1 MPGPA
6 LIAIPLESG
15 IEIHKSHISEK
26 TVKNGACGAQV
37 EAQVRQKFVKS
48 SSRVC
53 PAAPHRAS
61 KCSQMQPWAAKLAYF
76 SDVLDDFRPLSLKI
90 APGMHFSLKTTLP
103 DCLNRPAELLRLCI
117 RSHCSPGLDRLGCF
131 GLALGNHCSLG
142 RCGYAFEITGRSAA
156 MLQTLLRA
164 TSLAP

>member
-1 MPGPA
+1 MASKYTNHTFPKKLSRTEPA
-6 LIAIPLESG
+6 ELRLKP
-15 IEIHKSHISEK
+15 
-26 TVKNGACGAQV
+26 
-37 EAQVRQKFVKS
+37 KFVKS
-48 SSRVC
+48 SSKVRQKLVKGV
-53 PAAPHRAS
+53 PSSPHRAS
-61 KCSQMQPWAAKLAYF
+61 QCSQMEPWATKLVYF

-117 RSHCSPGLDRLGCF
+117 RRHCSPGLDRLGCF

>member
-6 LIAIPLESG
+6 LIAIPLENG
-15 IEIHKSHISEK
+15 IEIHKAHISEK

-37 EAQVRQKFVKS
+37 EAQIRQKLVKGVPS
-48 SSRVC
+48 S
-53 PAAPHRAS
+53 PHRAS
-61 KCSQMQPWAAKLAYF
+61 KCSQMEPWAAKLVYF